1 VTVWT
6 PGRRFVGGATG
17 LGGVCTLVASIPT
30 RWLGTVPTDS
40 YVFDPP
46 TYGPLW
52 IERTIVPAVSIAAA
66 LLTLAGLVALFH
78 RDREWMA
85 RWHRWFAVVAVV
97 GAALGTFA
105 TVLLASNG
113 ERAGGDPTATLN
125 VLIAALI
132 GLVGVVLA
140 GPGLLAWGI
149 GYLRAGRRLLGGAL
163 AGGVTVPVLLVA
175 ATIAIDVDG
184 GPVGG
189 VLTSLPVA
197 VLAVGVGHDLW
208 VRAG

>member
-1 VTVWT
+1 MTVWM
-6 PGRRFVGGATG
+6 PDRRFAGGATV
-17 LGGVCTLVASIPT
+17 LGGVCTLAASIPT
-30 RWLGTVPTDS
+30 RLFGTVPTDS

-46 TYGPLW
+46 TYSPLW

-78 RDREWMA
+78 RDREWME
-85 RWHRWFAVVAVV
+85 RWHRWFAIVAVV

-113 ERAGGDPTATLN
+113 EGAGGDPTATLN
-125 VLIAALI
+125 VLLAALI

-149 GYLRAGRRLLGGAL
+149 GYLRTGRRILGGAL
-163 AGGVTVPVLLVA
+163 AGGVTVPVILVA
-175 ATIAIDVDG
+175 LTVALDVDFG
-184 GPVGG
+184 VLGG

-197 VLAVGVGHDLW
+197 VLAVGVGYDLCA
-208 VRAG
+208 RAG

>member
-6 PGRRFVGGATG
+6 PGHRLVGGATV
-17 LGGVCTLVASIPT
+17 LGGVCTLAASIPT
-30 RWLGTVPTDS
+30 RWFGSVPTDS

-46 TYGPLW
+46 TYSPLW
-52 IERTIVPAVSIAAA
+52 IERTIVPAVSVGAA

-78 RDREWMA
+78 RDREWME
-85 RWHRWFAVVAVV
+85 RWQRWVAVVALV
-97 GAALGTFA
+97 GAGLGTFA

-113 ERAGGDPTATLN
+113 EGAGSDPTATLS
-125 VLIAALI
+125 VLFAALV

-149 GYLRAGRRLLGGAL
+149 GYLRAGRRLLGGVL
-163 AGGVTVPVLLVA
+163 AGGVTVPLVLVA
-175 ATIAIDVDG
+175 LTVAFDIGG
-184 GPVGG
+184 GPTGG

-197 VLAVGVGHDLW
+197 LLAVGVGHDLW
-208 VRAG
+208 TRTG

>member
-1 VTVWT
+1 MWT
-6 PGRRFVGGATG
+6 PGRRFVGGATV
-17 LGGVCTLVASIPT
+17 LGGLCVVVASIPT
-30 RWLGTVPTDS
+30 RWFGTVPTDS

-46 TYGPLW
+46 TYSPLW

-78 RDREWMA
+78 RDREWME
-85 RWHRWFAVVAVV
+85 RWQRWFAVVAVV
-97 GAALGTFA
+97 GAAVGTFA

-113 ERAGGDPTATLN
+113 DGAGGDPTATLN
-125 VLIAALI
+125 VLFAVLL

-149 GYLRAGRRLLGGAL
+149 GYLRAGRRRLGTAL

-175 ATIAIDVDG
+175 VTIALDVDP
-184 GPVGG
+184 GPAGG
-189 VLTSLPVA
+189 VLMSLPA
-197 VLAVGVGHDLW
+197 ALLAVGVGYDLW
-208 VRAG
+208 TRAA